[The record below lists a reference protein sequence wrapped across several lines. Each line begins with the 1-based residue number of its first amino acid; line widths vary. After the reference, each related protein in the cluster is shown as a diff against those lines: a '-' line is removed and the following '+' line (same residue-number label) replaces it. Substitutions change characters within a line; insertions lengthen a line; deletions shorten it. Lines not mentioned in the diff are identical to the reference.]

1 MANWKLMLSGIVLTI
16 LSYWWYWE
24 STKHLSVGSLISSAG
39 NPNILQ
45 IIGILGG
52 LVLLFIGYFKSD

>member
-1 MANWKLMLSGIVLTI
+1 MANGKLIIIGIVLTI

-24 STKHLSVGSLISSAG
+24 STKNLSVSSLLTSSG

-52 LVLLFIGYFKSD
+52 LILFFISCFKSN